1 LLRSEFFVAVGNAD
15 DEAILRPHGF
25 NFEAAFGANF
35 CGDGH
40 APWSVNASAKGS
52 EDADAAIAEFVA
64 AGFDDEVL
72 IAGDAGGGDG
82 LLFEVAEKIFCGVGI
97 EAVSV
102 NELSESGGT
111 WEGE

>member
-1 LLRSEFFVAVGNAD
+1 MISSSLSGMRRTKPSSDHIESD
-15 DEAILRPHGF
+15 
-25 NFEAAFGANF
+25 FEAAFGAKF

-40 APWSVNASAKGS
+40 TPRGVNASAKGS

-64 AGFDDEVL
+64 AGFDDDVL
-72 IAGDAGGGDG
+72 IAGNAGGGDG
-82 LLFEVAEKIFCGVGI
+82 LFFEIAQEIFGGVGV